1 MLFKKIIVVLNVKIQ
16 ESTQVLPRSVRGN
29 QMRGNTGGQLEMI
42 KQIQTNRKMENGST
56 KKFTFV
62 GITSSKDVTGLRKS
76 NE

>member
-1 MLFKKIIVVLNVKIQ
+1 
-16 ESTQVLPRSVRGN
+16 
-29 QMRGNTGGQLEMI
+29 MRGNTGGQLEMI

-76 NE
+76 NEWLVGNGAQIKLNNIIYFRNT